1 MVTDVTI
8 WNDNQQTDNYRLGFS
23 FEDEKKPDKIVLSN
37 RDDDR
42 GYNNPHRWEFE
53 IVDKKYIDDAD
64 TVLQTQITTNQQNI
78 QNNANNI
85 QINAQ
90 NIAANTTQLQDH
102 ESRITQNTNN
112 IAQHTNDLNALN
124 LRVGNNETEIAN
136 LKLFRQH
143 PLSKVFNVIRGLD
156 YYRLHSYVSYIQNG
170 AVIVKVEVDFYTET
184 GVNFSVELKDILPWI
199 DVISTTPYNIE
210 NIPCCGH
217 VIPLNQSPN
226 VNDNYAITFDR
237 DTNRT
242 HAFVDSTLAT
252 INPNGSTSIDK
263 MLLESNTSMTGNN
276 SNGRYFITLAFT
288 Y

>member
-23 FEDEKKPDKIVLSN
+23 FEDEKKPEKIVLSN
-37 RDDDR
+37 RDDDK
-42 GYNNPHRWEFE
+42 GYNNPHKWEFE

-85 QINAQ
+85 QINTQ

-102 ESRITQNTNN
+102 ENRITQNS
-112 IAQHTNDLNALN
+112 NDLNALN
-124 LRVGNNETEIAN
+124 LRVTTNENDIAG
-136 LKLFRQH
+136 LRLFKQH
-143 PLSKVFNVIRGLD
+143 PLSKVFNIIRGLD
-156 YYRLHSYVSYIQNG
+156 YYRLHSYVTHIQNN

-184 GVNFSVELKDILPWI
+184 GINFSVELKDILPWI
-199 DVISTTPYNIE
+199 DVVTTTPYHIKNV
-210 NIPCCGH
+210 PCCGH
-217 VIPLNQSPN
+217 EIPLNQSPT

-242 HAFVDSTLAT
+242 NAFVDSTLAT
-252 INPNGSTSIDK
+252 INSNGSTSIDK